1 MVAIK
6 KLHVLTFAND
16 DESRL
21 YDEINIVLNL
31 KHKNI
36 VRPLGYCHKIKMV
49 LVKHEGKFFRDRCC
63 EFYFV
68 EEYMPN
74 GSMSDIISG
83 MFVLKYILIDY
94 SSVSKNIYESYI

>member
-6 KLHVLTFAND
+6 KLHVLSFVN

-21 YDEINIVLNL
+21 YDEINIVLDL

-36 VRPLGYCHKIKMV
+36 IRPLGYCHKIKMV
-49 LVKHEGKFFRDRCC
+49 LVKHEGKYFRSRCC
-63 EFYFV
+63 EFCFI

-74 GSMSDIISG
+74 GSMGDIISG
-83 MFVLKYILIDY
+83 MFLLKYILIILQ
-94 SSVSKNIYESYI
+94 SVNI